1 MNQLNLSNLSNKN
14 ILLGVSGSIAAY
26 KSAELLR
33 LYQKNGAQTR
43 VIMTQQATE
52 FITPLTMQALSGNEV
67 HIDLVD
73 YAEESAMGH
82 IELSRWADV
91 LVIAPASASLLAR
104 LASGAAS
111 DLLSAVFLA
120 TTAPRVIAPAMN
132 KEMWAK
138 GITQQ
143 NIKQLKKFK
152 NTYIA
157 QPGDGWQACGEIGQG
172 RLEDPDEIAGQT
184 AALFSRNELAG
195 ARIVV
200 TAGPTREPLDK
211 ARYISNYSSGKM
223 GYAVARAAMEAG
235 AEVTLISGP
244 VALDSPPNCRLI
256 QVESARQMMSAAEK
270 IAPDTDIL
278 IATAAVADWRPASQS
293 QSKIAK
299 ELIPAALKL
308 VVNPDILAN
317 MRTLM
322 PPKSLAIGFAAESAA
337 SSSALK
343 KKGKDK
349 LKKKG
354 ADMICVNVL
363 DKAFGSDENEILLL
377 FADGKSKQL
386 PQMVKSAAARILM
399 QEITVMKNNR
409 ETEKPGKSKNRKS
422 KNDREE

>member
-1 MNQLNLSNLSNKN
+1 MNLSNLSNKN

-67 HIDLVD
+67 HINLVD

-82 IELSRWADV
+82 IELARWADV

-104 LASGAAS
+104 LASGEAS

-120 TTAPRVIAPAMN
+120 TTAPRIIAPAMN

-138 GITQQ
+138 DVTQQ
-143 NIKQLKKFK
+143 NIKQLQKFK
-152 NTYIA
+152 DTYIA
-157 QPGDGWQACGEIGQG
+157 QPGDGWQACGEIGAG
-172 RLEDPDEIAGQT
+172 RLEDPYEIARQT

-299 ELIPAALKL
+299 ELMPAALKL

-317 MRTLM
+317 MRALM
-322 PPKSLAIGFAAESAA
+322 PPKSLSIGFAAESAA
-337 SSSALK
+337 SSGELK
-343 KKGKDK
+343 KKGKYK
-349 LKKKG
+349 LKKKRV
-354 ADMICVNVL
+354 DMICVNIL

-377 FADGKSKQL
+377 FADGKSQQL
-386 PQMVKSAAARILM
+386 PRMVKSAAARIIM
-399 QEITVMKNNR
+399 QKIVSMKDNQKLEIAGESKND
-409 ETEKPGKSKNRKS
+409 KQDKSKNS
-422 KNDREE
+422 

>member
-1 MNQLNLSNLSNKN
+1 MNLSNLSNKN

-67 HIDLVD
+67 HINLVD

-82 IELSRWADV
+82 IELARWADV

-104 LASGAAS
+104 LANGEAS

-120 TTAPRVIAPAMN
+120 TNAPRVIAPAMN

-152 NTYIA
+152 DTHIA

-172 RLEDPDEIAGQT
+172 RLEDPSEIARQT
-184 AALFSRNELAG
+184 AALFTRNELAG

-244 VALDSPPNCRLI
+244 VALEAPPNCRLI

-270 IAPDTDIL
+270 IALDTDIL

-293 QSKIAK
+293 QSKVAK

-308 VVNPDILAN
+308 VVNPDILVN
-317 MRTLM
+317 MRALM
-322 PPKSLAIGFAAESAA
+322 PPKSLAIGFAAESAT
-337 SSSALK
+337 SSGELK

-386 PQMVKSAAARILM
+386 PRMVKSAAARIIM
-399 QEITVMKNNR
+399 QEIASMKNNR
-409 ETEKPGKSKNRKS
+409 ESEKAGKSKSR
-422 KNDREE
+422 